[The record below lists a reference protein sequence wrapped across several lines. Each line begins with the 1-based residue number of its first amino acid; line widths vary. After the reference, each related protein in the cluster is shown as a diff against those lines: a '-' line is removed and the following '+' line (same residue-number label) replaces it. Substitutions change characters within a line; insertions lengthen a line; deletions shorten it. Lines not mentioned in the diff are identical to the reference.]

1 MTPSTQ
7 PPSDFELLPTK
18 DGYDRWSSI
27 YDLEENPLIILE
39 EPQVAA
45 MLGDVRGLHVLD
57 VGCGTGRHS
66 IRLAAQGAAVT
77 ALDFSSG
84 MMDRVKAKP
93 GWERIRL
100 IQHDLTEPLPLPAAA
115 FDRVLC
121 ALVVDHIADLAG
133 LFGELR
139 RVCRVE
145 GFIVVSVMHPAMMLR
160 GVQARFTDPET
171 GRETRPA
178 SHPNQ
183 ISDYVMA
190 AVQAG
195 LHVADMGE
203 HAVDAALAAR
213 SPRSAK
219 YLDWPVLLTFRFLM
233 PAIASP
239 EAVCTTVS

>member
-1 MTPSTQ
+1 MTSSTQ

-18 DGYDRWSSI
+18 DGYDRWASI
-27 YDLEENPLIILE
+27 YDDEENPLIMLE
-39 EPQVAA
+39 EPRVATL
-45 MLGDVRGLHVLD
+45 LGDVRGLDVLD

-66 IRLAAQGAAVT
+66 IRLASQGAAVT

-84 MMDRVKAKP
+84 MLDRVKAKP

-100 IQHDLTEPLPLPAAA
+100 MQHDLTQPLPLPSTA

-121 ALVVDHIADLAG
+121 ALVVDHIADLVG

-139 RVCRVE
+139 RVCRAE
-145 GFIVVSVMHPAMMLR
+145 GFIVISVMHPAMMLR
-160 GVQARFTDPET
+160 GVQARFTDPQT

-190 AVQAG
+190 AARSDLRV
-195 LHVADMGE
+195 VDMSE

-219 YLDWPVLLTFRFLM
+219 YLDWPVLLTFKLSPSTGH
-233 PAIASP
+233 PA
-239 EAVCTTVS
+239 